1 MSEAHSVAR
10 MEDGGEVERHLTLT
24 QLGNVAQPRQL
35 VVQRHVL
42 QLLQSHREH
51 PGHPGEGRESLLRQ
65 GVQEAL
71 DKASVVQAVNPYWA
85 AHVVRVVT
93 KFTISAHRR
102 SSGQAVFDVSSS
114 QPETE
119 HVSTKSRESH
129 SPVVTEL
136 PQGLDGE
143 ALAAR
148 ALVHVAQLA
157 GAHLA
162 FLLARADPDKHP
174 AVEVD
179 TEAQQRLNVPPVP
192 ESE

>member
-1 MSEAHSVAR
+1 MGKLYLMCPPPNLKQNMSV
-10 MEDGGEVERHLTLT
+10 
-24 QLGNVAQPRQL
+24 QNL
-35 VVQRHVL
+35 V
-42 QLLQSHREH
+42 
-51 PGHPGEGRESLLRQ
+51 
-65 GVQEAL
+65 
-71 DKASVVQAVNPYWA
+71 KANL
-85 AHVVRVVT
+85 
-93 KFTISAHRR
+93 
-102 SSGQAVFDVSSS
+102 
-114 QPETE
+114 
-119 HVSTKSRESH
+119 
-129 SPVVTEL
+129 PVVTEL

-192 ESE
+192 ESEWSTEKERNSRPTCWRETPDTAAESGQQTRDRTWS